1 MCKFLPAL
9 NNLTLAHLISAA
21 IEANE
26 VPFVIRYSNVI
37 VNKNKLSRD
46 EPAGIQV
53 AAATPLASLGDADKN
68 KLTFDDA
75 DFNTFTT
82 RYATIQANTAG
93 NLTDKEKGMLSAFY
107 EWQAGN
113 QFAGPSQRYEPGTS
127 DEFDSDAH
135 FALRDKAY
143 LGELNELYKVLKPN
157 ADAQTLS
164 PEELKLQLA
173 KLANLTRGKDVP
185 DVDDSRWVELNSD
198 ARHELLKIIEGY
210 DRVAASGA
218 TGARNNNKK
227 VHKELITSP
236 DLGKLKAKIRQDIA
250 AYNERGWRW
259 LLDDLNESRIPA
271 AIAHPLYPDWNV
283 VVVEPNKLKIRELSA
298 IGPVSVEINNGKY
311 REPEL
316 VNALCSLF
324 VAGARKV
331 FSI

>member
-1 MCKFLPAL
+1 MKTQERQQAQGSPQPAPLMAKPMPIVDDTRPAATAQRRIQGLAETGPRTALPQSVQAMMEGSPQVRQLRSSQAMMSQRASLSSSRSRVAQLRSFNPYAASDGSTGHHIIPHSVLKKNMEHIPLDEQPAVMCKFLPAL

-26 VPFVIRYSNVI
+26 VPFVIKYSNVI
-37 VNKNKLSRD
+37 INKNKLSRD
-46 EPAGIQV
+46 EPAGIQA

-113 QFAGPSQRYEPGTS
+113 QFAGPSQRYEPATS

-143 LGELNELYKVLKPN
+143 IGELNELYKVLKPN

-164 PEELKLQLA
+164 
-173 KLANLTRGKDVP
+173 
-185 DVDDSRWVELNSD
+185 
-198 ARHELLKIIEGY
+198 
-210 DRVAASGA
+210 
-218 TGARNNNKK
+218 
-227 VHKELITSP
+227 
-236 DLGKLKAKIRQDIA
+236 
-250 AYNERGWRW
+250 
-259 LLDDLNESRIPA
+259 
-271 AIAHPLYPDWNV
+271 
-283 VVVEPNKLKIRELSA
+283 
-298 IGPVSVEINNGKY
+298 
-311 REPEL
+311 
-316 VNALCSLF
+316 
-324 VAGARKV
+324 
-331 FSI
+331 